1 MTKNG
6 YVFHAERLTG
16 GASSN
21 LDDGYQELIA
31 AIIRQAVKDYVSVL
45 LRLFSKPDGAK
56 RTALEMQKTELEVF
70 FHSEWYASI
79 TDMDGDRLISAARC
93 QAVDKAKEAIRRK
106 QKKKLKEMEK
116 AGTAAMRC

>member
-21 LDDGYQELIA
+21 LDDGYQKLIA

-45 LRLFSKPDGAK
+45 LRLFSKPDGARGRRLK
-56 RTALEMQKTELEVF
+56 CRRLSWKCF
-70 FHSEWYASI
+70 SI
-79 TDMDGDRLISAARC
+79 PS
-93 QAVDKAKEAIRRK
+93 
-106 QKKKLKEMEK
+106 
-116 AGTAAMRC
+116 GTLP

>member
-16 GASSN
+16 GVSAN

-31 AIIRQAVKDYVSVL
+31 AVIRQAVKDYVSVL

-56 RTALEMQKTELEVF
+56 RTALEMQKTELEGF

-79 TDMDGDRLISAARC
+79 TDLDGDRLISAARR
-93 QAVDKAKEAIRRK
+93 QAMEKAKEAIRRK
-106 QKKKLKEMEK
+106 HRKKLVAMEK
-116 AGTAAMRC
+116 AGTAEMRG

>member
-1 MTKNG
+1 M
-6 YVFHAERLTG
+6 
-16 GASSN
+16 
-21 LDDGYQELIA
+21 DDGYQELIA

-70 FHSEWYASI
+70 FHSEWYTSI
-79 TDMDGDRLISAARC
+79 TDMDGDRLINAARR
-93 QAVDKAKEAIRRK
+93 QAMEKAKEAIRRK
-106 QKKKLKEMEK
+106 HRKKLAAMGK

>member
-21 LDDGYQELIA
+21 LDDGYQKLIA

-45 LRLFSKPDGAK
+45 LLS
-56 RTALEMQKTELEVF
+56 
-70 FHSEWYASI
+70 
-79 TDMDGDRLISAARC
+79 LIH
-93 QAVDKAKEAIRRK
+93 I
-106 QKKKLKEMEK
+106 
-116 AGTAAMRC
+116 

>member
-16 GASSN
+16 GVSAN

-31 AIIRQAVKDYVSVL
+31 AVIRQAVKDYVSVL

-56 RTALEMQKTELEVF
+56 RTALEMQKTELEGF

-79 TDMDGDRLISAARC
+79 TDLDGDRLISAARR
-93 QAVDKAKEAIRRK
+93 QAVEKAKEAIRRRQ
-106 QKKKLKEMEK
+106 QKKMKEMEK
-116 AGTAAMRC
+116 AGTAAIRG

>member
-21 LDDGYQELIA
+21 LDDGYQKLIA

-70 FHSEWYASI
+70 FHSEWYTSI
-79 TDMDGDRLISAARC
+79 TDMVGDRLINAARR
-93 QAVDKAKEAIRRK
+93 QAMEKAKEAIRRK
-106 QKKKLKEMEK
+106 HRKKLAAMEK